1 MREQDLISLGFQRFD
16 ENDNGDEFYYYTLDL
31 GHNGAVSFISPASDE
46 IENDEWYV
54 EIFED
59 TSIMFDRY
67 LDLSQFIEIVK
78 RNTLDL

>member
-1 MREQDLISLGFQRFD
+1 MTEQDLISLGFQRFD
-16 ENDNGDEFYYYTLDL
+16 EKDKGDEFYYYTLDL
-31 GHNGAVSFISPASDE
+31 GKNGVVSFISPASDE

>member
-16 ENDNGDEFYYYTLDL
+16 ENDEGDNFYYYTLDL
-31 GHNGAVSFISPASDE
+31 GNNGVVSFISPTSDE

-54 EIFED
+54 EIFQD

-78 RNTLDL
+78 RNTR